1 VQIKHVIELVETGAM
16 RVEIVENFQTGG
28 IKTIQGRNSMENAI
42 QGPGI
47 KLRASLVSGPENNFQ
62 SPGIKFYRPVTTRFQ
77 ATLIFK

>member
-1 VQIKHVIELVETGAM
+1 VKSKQSKA
-16 RVEIVENFQTGG
+16 EIQM
-28 IKTIQGRNSMENAI
+28 KNAL

-47 KLRASLVSGPENNFQ
+47 KPSATFLVCGPENNFQ